1 VSGADAG
8 SPLARSPFAPKG
20 GDLHC
25 EDVRLEDLA
34 REHGTP
40 LYVYGASA
48 IDERLAA
55 VARAFPGALACY
67 SVKANPNLSI
77 LRRLAERGSGFDIV
91 SEGELVRVLRAGADP
106 ERVVFAGVGK
116 TAAEMRR
123 ALAAGVLLFNV
134 ESGEELAL
142 LAAIA
147 REMKKRAPVALRVNP
162 DVDPK
167 THVYI
172 STGKRENKFG
182 VDLVS
187 AERIARDARASFR
200 DSIDFAGV
208 HVHIGSQIADAAPYS
223 AAAGKAADFALAC
236 RAMGHEIRFLNVGGG
251 FGIDYKT
258 ASPLP
263 FDAFAAAI
271 APAAERLDPC
281 RLLLEPGRSVV
292 ANAGAL
298 VATVIRVKTSGER
311 RFVIVDAAM
320 NDLIRPSLYQA
331 YHAIVPLRV
340 RAGPVSPC
348 DVVGPVCESGDFL
361 ALDRPLPPLE
371 SGDRLAVL
379 SAGAYGMS
387 MASQY
392 NTRRR
397 AAEILVEGKS
407 ARVIRRRETFEQLL
421 ENESPAS

>member
-1 VSGADAG
+1 
-8 SPLARSPFAPKG
+8 LNPFVEKG
-20 GDLHC
+20 GELYC
-25 EDVRLEDLA
+25 EGARLEDLA
-34 REHGTP
+34 AAHGTP

-55 VARAFPGALACY
+55 VATAFPGALACY
-67 SVKANPNLSI
+67 SVKANSNLSI
-77 LRRLAERGSGFDIV
+77 LARLARLGAGFDIV
-91 SEGELVRVLRAGADP
+91 SEGELLRALRAGADP
-106 ERVVFAGVGK
+106 RRIVFAGVGK

-123 ALAAGVLLFNV
+123 ALDAGVLLFNV

-142 LAAIA
+142 LAETA
-147 REMKKRAPVALRVNP
+147 RAAKKRAPVALRVNP

-167 THVYI
+167 THTYI

-187 AERIARDARASFR
+187 AEAIAAEARRAHA

-208 HVHIGSQIADAAPYS
+208 HVHIGSQIGDAAPY
-223 AAAGKAADFALAC
+223 AAAAKKAADFAIAC
-236 RAMGHEIRFLNVGGG
+236 RAMGHDVRFLNVGGG
-251 FGIDYKT
+251 FGIDYQ
-258 ASPLP
+258 AAAPLP
-263 FDAFAAAI
+263 FDGFAAAI
-271 APAAERLDPC
+271 APEAKRSGC
-281 RLLLEPGRSVV
+281 RLLLEPGRSVI

-298 VATVIRVKTSGER
+298 VATVIRVKRSGEK
-311 RFVIVDAAM
+311 RFAIVDAAM

-331 YHAIVPLRV
+331 WHGIVPV
-340 RAGPVSPC
+340 RKRPGASAPC

-371 SGDRLAVL
+371 AGDRIAVL

-387 MASQY
+387 MSSQY

-397 AAEILVEGKS
+397 AAEVLVEGS
-407 ARVIRRRETFEQLL
+407 SVRVIRKRESYDEMLA
-421 ENESPAS
+421 NEAGCLD